1 MNKSES
7 KYFNTAIKMDKAF
20 LDLLMKKNFE
30 YISVKEIC
38 QNAGVNRST
47 FYLHYETI
55 GDLLEESVQYIID
68 KFLGYFPK
76 ESESIAKNIHN
87 ASLNEL
93 YLITPEYLKP
103 YLTFVKDN
111 KKLFLTYIN
120 NPTTFNN
127 DKNYEK
133 MFTHIL
139 EPIHERFNIPKSQ
152 QKYISAFYMEGLVAI
167 IKEWIKNNCK
177 DSMEDI
183 IEIMKRVTPIE
194 LLENKGT
201 LK

>member
-7 KYFNTAIKMDKAF
+7 KYFNTAVKMDKAF
-20 LDLLMKKNFE
+20 LDLLMKKDFE

-76 ESESIAKNIHN
+76 GSNSIAKKLHN
-87 ASLNEL
+87 TSLKEL

-103 YLTFVKDN
+103 YLTFVKDH

-152 QKYISAFYMEGLVAI
+152 RKYISVFYMEGLVAI
-167 IKEWIKNNCK
+167 IKEWIKNDCQ

-183 IEIMKRVTPIE
+183 IEIMKRVTPIQLME
-194 LLENKGT
+194 DM
-201 LK
+201 

>member
-1 MNKSES
+1 
-7 KYFNTAIKMDKAF
+7 
-20 LDLLMKKNFE
+20 
-30 YISVKEIC
+30 
-38 QNAGVNRST
+38 
-47 FYLHYETI
+47 
-55 GDLLEESVQYIID
+55 
-68 KFLGYFPK
+68 
-76 ESESIAKNIHN
+76 
-87 ASLNEL
+87 
-93 YLITPEYLKP
+93 
-103 YLTFVKDN
+103 
-111 KKLFLTYIN
+111 
-120 NPTTFNN
+120 
-127 DKNYEK
+127 

-177 DSMEDI
+177 DSMKDI